1 MTPLDPDLIYYPDSE
16 PGIRR
21 KGRGRGFQ
29 YIAPDGTGIDDTK
42 ERERIEAIGVPP
54 AYGDVW
60 ISPLQN
66 GHLQATGRDER
77 TRKQYLYHQSWAEAQ
92 AARKYDG
99 LAHFGTM
106 LPRLRRRIA
115 EGLKEPKGSEDL
127 ALAAILALLDRASLR
142 LGHPDYRDENGT
154 YGATTLRTRHA
165 TFGDGEVDLTYAA
178 KGGQMIS
185 KVLHG
190 DALQSALEKTADLP
204 GADLIGWTDDA
215 GTARSVRSEQV
226 NGFLHDVCGEG
237 VSAKTFRTWNG
248 TREAFRVALAA
259 GDGSLTIK
267 TMAEAAAEQ
276 LHNTAT
282 IARSSYIH
290 PDVISL
296 AEMDNAERKERLA
309 GLDPGGRTGLRA
321 GEAELLSFLSD

>member
-1 MTPLDPDLIYYPDSE
+1 MTPPDLDLIYYPDSE

-29 YIAPDGTGIDDTK
+29 YVAPDGTGIDDAA
-42 ERERIEAIGVPP
+42 ERKRIEAIGVPP

-60 ISPLQN
+60 ICPLAN
-66 GHLQATGRDER
+66 GHLQATGRDDR
-77 TRKQYLYHQSWAEAQ
+77 TRKQYLYHQSWAAAQ
-92 AARKYDG
+92 AARKYEG

-165 TFGDGEVDLTYAA
+165 TFGDGQIDLTYAA
-178 KGGQMIS
+178 KGGQTIS

-204 GADLIGWTDDA
+204 GADLIGWTDDQGA
-215 GTARSVRSEQV
+215 SRSVRSEQV
-226 NGFLHDVCGEG
+226 NGFLRDVCGEG

-259 GDGSLTIK
+259 EAGPLTIK
-267 TMAEAAAEQ
+267 AMTEAAAEQ
-276 LHNTAT
+276 LHNTPT

-290 PDVISL
+290 PDVIALS
-296 AEMDNAERKERLA
+296 EMTDAERAGRLGA
-309 GLDPGGRTGLRA
+309 LSPDGRAGLRA
-321 GEAELLSFLSD
+321 GEAELLAFLAP